1 MENEDESP
9 EKDEPIEVV
18 IRGKKYVQKPDEPLR
33 KKGIDLTSV
42 AVLILALFIGGLVFA
57 RLMGWY

>member
-1 MENEDESP
+1 MGIEDETS
-9 EKDEPIEVV
+9 EKDEPLEVV
-18 IRGKKYVQKPDEPLR
+18 IRGKKYVQKRDEPAQ
-33 KKGIDLTSV
+33 KGTDITAA